1 MIDPRLLRMLVVVLV
16 AGGTSAASAQSPS
29 IAPPYVYCPE
39 STHTRALATLG
50 ASSLTLTNGIA
61 QVAKEWAMDRGVV
74 LLQFATWL
82 NPDAPDT
89 QRLMRQTL
97 EAVIAALV
105 AAGIP
110 RAMIYERPERLG
122 PEAATVAIVFALLPN
137 RGAVCRQ
144 DRQRW
149 KGY

>member
-1 MIDPRLLRMLVVVLV
+1 MIDPRLLRMLVMVLV
-16 AGGTSAASAQSPS
+16 AVATPGASAQSPS
-29 IAPPYVYCPE
+29 TAPPHVYCPE
-39 STHTRALATLG
+39 TTHTSALAMLG
-50 ASSLTLTNGIA
+50 ASSLTLTDGIA

-82 NPDAPDT
+82 STDAPET

-110 RAMIYERPERLG
+110 RAMIYERPERLS

-149 KGY
+149 NGY